1 MARMAGVSPV
11 GPVVATGAFAIPCA
25 SIDSLL
31 GAASC
36 SCRWPIVEPD
46 AHSIRARLTH
56 GGIRAI
62 RRRAHCRIILRISR
76 MRRRLI
82 QARVRALGSMSSPS
96 PKGLVPEVS
105 PWRPLRPRLPFGRPQ
120 ELIDNW
126 LKMSRRE
133 PDSKRQRVDQLIRV
147 ARIASRDHAEVGRKL
162 THALIVRQI
171 HRVKL
176 ADSMLPRP
184 CDEPPHDDLSQS
196 GMLPF
201 VRYRYGQLANLVA
214 GTRRI
219 AANAYL
225 HLAILLRYGGHKGHR
240 MVTIHMAHLFD
251 LPRRQFLYRAKK
263 AVAFCPG
270 R

>member
-11 GPVVATGAFAIPCA
+11 GPVVATRAFAIPCA

-36 SCRWPIVEPD
+36 SCRLPIVEPD

-82 QARVRALGSMSSPS
+82 QARVRERWVLCHLPRPKAWYRRYRLG
-96 PKGLVPEVS
+96 VHYA
-105 PWRPLRPRLPFGRPQ
+105 RRLRFDRPQ

-133 PDSKRQRVDQLIRV
+133 PDSKRQ
-147 ARIASRDHAEVGRKL
+147 
-162 THALIVRQI
+162 
-171 HRVKL
+171 
-176 ADSMLPRP
+176 
-184 CDEPPHDDLSQS
+184 
-196 GMLPF
+196 
-201 VRYRYGQLANLVA
+201 
-214 GTRRI
+214 
-219 AANAYL
+219 
-225 HLAILLRYGGHKGHR
+225 
-240 MVTIHMAHLFD
+240 
-251 LPRRQFLYRAKK
+251 
-263 AVAFCPG
+263 
-270 R
+270 